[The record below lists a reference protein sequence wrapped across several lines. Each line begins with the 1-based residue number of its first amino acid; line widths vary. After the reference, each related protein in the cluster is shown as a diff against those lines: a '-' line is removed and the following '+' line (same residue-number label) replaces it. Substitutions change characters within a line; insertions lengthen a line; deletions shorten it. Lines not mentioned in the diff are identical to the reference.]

1 MIIVTSI
8 FWISIFVVIH
18 SYVLYPFFLYV
29 VSKHKKENIVVYS
42 RDENLPRVSV
52 VMAVYNEESVIEEK
66 LWSIFRTNY
75 PKELLDVYVGS
86 DNSSDSTDDIVRKF
100 AQNNPNVHLVRFN
113 KRTGKPQIVN
123 ELVASV
129 DTDLLLM
136 TDANVFF
143 EENTI
148 FELVKHFKNENIQ
161 AVGALIKN
169 YNEKKSGISVQ
180 EKTYLMQESGIKYR
194 EALWARAVIGLF
206 GGLYAIRKS
215 AYCPVPEGYIVDD
228 FYITMKVIEQK
239 GEVITTNDAV
249 CYEDVS
255 NKIEEE
261 FKRKK
266 RISLGNFKNLSTFRN
281 LANPFT
287 KVGFMFLSH
296 KIFRWFTPFFMII
309 IFILNFMLWNE
320 GGIYQIALC
329 GQVLLVC
336 MMCFDYVF
344 RKMNIHIGLLRF
356 ITHFF
361 AMNAALLLGFCTYL
375 THKSETVWQPT
386 KRNQD

>member
-1 MIIVTSI
+1 MTIVAII
-8 FWISIFVVIH
+8 FWISIFVVFH
-18 SYVLYPFFLYV
+18 SYVLYPIFLFV
-29 VSKHKKENIVVYS
+29 VSKHKKENDVVYS
-42 RDENLPRVSV
+42 RDENLPRVAV

-66 LWSIFRTNY
+66 LQSIYRTNY
-75 PKELLDVYVGS
+75 PIELLDIYVGS
-86 DNSSDSTDDIVRKF
+86 DNSSDSTDEIVRNF
-100 AQNNPNVHLVRFN
+100 SQNNSNVHLVRFN
-113 KRTGKPQIVN
+113 KRTGKPQIIN
-123 ELVASV
+123 NLVASV
-129 DTDLLLM
+129 DADLLLM

-148 FELVKHFKNENIQ
+148 FELVKHFKNENIR

-180 EKTYLMQESGIKYR
+180 EKTYLMQESDIKYR
-194 EALWARAVIGLF
+194 EALWTRAVIGLF

-215 AYCPVPEGYIVDD
+215 AYSPVPEGYIVDD

-239 GEVITTNDAV
+239 GEIITTNDAV

-261 FKRKK
+261 FNRKK
-266 RISLGNFKNLSTFRN
+266 RISLGNFKNLSTFKH

-296 KIFRWFTPFFMII
+296 KIFRWFTPFFLII
-309 IFILNFMLWNE
+309 IFVSNLFLWNA
-320 GGIYQIALC
+320 GCIYQIALC
-329 GQVLLVC
+329 GQLLLVC
-336 MMCFDYVF
+336 LICIDFVF

-375 THKSETVWQPT
+375 NHNSETVWQPT

>member
-1 MIIVTSI
+1 MIIVASI

-29 VSKHKKENIVVYS
+29 VSKHKKENTVVYS

-215 AYCPVPEGYIVDD
+215 AYCPVPEG
-228 FYITMKVIEQK
+228 
-239 GEVITTNDAV
+239 
-249 CYEDVS
+249 
-255 NKIEEE
+255 
-261 FKRKK
+261 
-266 RISLGNFKNLSTFRN
+266 
-281 LANPFT
+281 
-287 KVGFMFLSH
+287 
-296 KIFRWFTPFFMII
+296 
-309 IFILNFMLWNE
+309 
-320 GGIYQIALC
+320 
-329 GQVLLVC
+329 
-336 MMCFDYVF
+336 
-344 RKMNIHIGLLRF
+344 
-356 ITHFF
+356 
-361 AMNAALLLGFCTYL
+361 
-375 THKSETVWQPT
+375 
-386 KRNQD
+386 